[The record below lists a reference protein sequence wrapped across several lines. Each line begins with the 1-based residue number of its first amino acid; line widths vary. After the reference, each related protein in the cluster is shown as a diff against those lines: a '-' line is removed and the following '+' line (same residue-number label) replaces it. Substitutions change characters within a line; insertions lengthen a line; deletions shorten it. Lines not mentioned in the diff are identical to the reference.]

1 MAATPT
7 SEDDDEKGSSSEA
20 PPSRSAAKKTPAR
33 KTSAKK
39 TSAKKAPAKKAPA
52 KRATSSQASAPK
64 RPKAMQVARSA
75 VEQLSA
81 LTGRV
86 PECVIGI
93 ERTDEGWQVELEVV
107 ESRRIP
113 DSTDLLA
120 TYRVE
125 VDEDGDLVGYQ
136 RVSRYVRGK
145 AGDGGGR

>member
-7 SEDDDEKGSSSEA
+7 SEDNDAKGSSSET
-20 PPSRSAAKKTPAR
+20 PRKSTAKK
-33 KTSAKK
+33 S
-39 TSAKKAPAKKAPA
+39 SVKKAPA
-52 KRATSSQASAPK
+52 KRAASRQASTPK

>member
-33 KTSAKK
+33 KNSAKK
-39 TSAKKAPAKKAPA
+39 TSAKKAPAKRVA
-52 KRATSSQASAPK
+52 SSQASTPK

>member
-1 MAATPT
+1 MAATPA
-7 SEDDDEKGSSSEA
+7 SDESGTTE
-20 PPSRSAAKKTPAR
+20 
-33 KTSAKK
+33 KTSPKK
-39 TSAKKAPAKKAPA
+39 SSAKKAAPRKAPA
-52 KRATSSQASAPK
+52 KRTATRTSSTPK

-93 ERTDEGWQVELEVV
+93 ERTDDGWQVELEVV

-125 VDEDGDLVGYQ
+125 VDQDGDLVGYQ

>member
-20 PPSRSAAKKTPAR
+20 PPSRSAAKKT
-33 KTSAKK
+33 SAE
-39 TSAKKAPAKKAPA
+39 KAPA
-52 KRATSSQASAPK
+52 KRAASSKTSMPK